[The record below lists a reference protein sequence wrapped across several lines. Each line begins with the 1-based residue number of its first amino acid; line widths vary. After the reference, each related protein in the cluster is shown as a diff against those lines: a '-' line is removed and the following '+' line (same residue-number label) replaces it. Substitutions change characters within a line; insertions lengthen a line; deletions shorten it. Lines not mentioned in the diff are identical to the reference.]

1 MTITQKAV
9 LEFAPWCS
17 DWQTCLTGI
26 RHWSLFKFL
35 LLISGAARVPSI
47 CIKCTTSWAHA
58 TSSSKNIRKVLNNSN
73 LHFITSN
80 QPTLKKSQNK
90 TSRKSFL
97 SLSESFRKNKTSQS
111 LLWLKHMRCKE
122 TLYTKLAL
130 MLHLHNLSSLSW
142 VINGYWHHFGFSDR
156 LSFKVVFW
164 P

>member
-1 MTITQKAV
+1 MHCILSTSVSICHSLHARANSWT
-9 LEFAPWCS
+9 APWLTV
-17 DWQTCLTGI
+17 DILLLNLKCLI
-26 RHWSLFKFL
+26 PYSLFKIF

-97 SLSESFRKNKTSQS
+97 SLSESFRKNKTSQN
-111 LLWLKHMRCKE
+111 LLWLKHMRCQE
-122 TLYTKLAL
+122 TLYPKLTI
-130 MLHLHNLSSLSW
+130 MLHFHNLSSLSW
-142 VINGYWHHFGFSDR
+142 IING
-156 LSFKVVFW
+156 
-164 P
+164 